1 MRERFRTDEL
11 MDDPTLSAVE
21 HDHALAGLAR
31 LNRWSRSHRLLWN
44 GIAAHA
50 REANAAGRVLRVVDV
65 ATGSGDAPIAL
76 AQRAR
81 KLGLRI
87 QWTLVDNSAHAL
99 SVAATRAKSASIVV
113 ETVVADI
120 VAKPLPC
127 EGDVVTC
134 SLFLHHCERDG
145 AVSALRHM
153 ASAARVAVG
162 ATDLDRTAQG
172 LALAWLGSRVLS
184 RSPVVHFDA
193 IASVRAAFTLHEA
206 RELAQSAG
214 LTGASLIR
222 AWPARW
228 TLWWKRTE

>member
-1 MRERFRTDEL
+1 MRERIRTDEL
-11 MDDPTLSAVE
+11 MDDPALPAAE

-31 LNRWSRSHRLLWN
+31 LNAWSRSHRLLWS
-44 GIAAHA
+44 GIARHA
-50 REANAAGRVLRVVDV
+50 CEANAAGRVLRVVDV

-87 QWTLVDNSAHAL
+87 EWTLVDNSAHAL
-99 SVAATRAKSASIVV
+99 DVASTRARLAGVAV
-113 ETVVADI
+113 QTVVADI

-134 SLFLHHCERDG
+134 SLFVHHCERDG

-153 ASAARVAVG
+153 AIAARIAVG
-162 ATDLDRTAQG
+162 VTDLDRTAEG

-184 RSPVVHFDA
+184 RSPIVHFDA
-193 IASVRAAFTLHEA
+193 IASVRAAFTLQEA
-206 RELAQSAG
+206 RELARDAG
-214 LTGASLIR
+214 LTGASLTT

-228 TLWWKRTE
+228 ILWRSRSA